1 MRVFSIEDFARFIVG
16 EINLEH
22 AQKVGLEAAAQIV
35 QHEAKRVIGTYD
47 YGWPEL
53 AESTKKDRANK
64 GFPENEPLLRTGEL
78 RDSIEYT
85 IVSDTEAQVGS
96 NNDKAVWH
104 ELGTSRVPPRP
115 FLAPAAAEKG
125 REAAKVIG
133 VAVASAIA
141 SRNIDV
147 EILKMIGHTIKHVA
161 HDVRE
166 MVEDTDNDEHKKH

>member
-1 MRVFSIEDFARFIVG
+1 MRVFSVEDFARFIVG
-16 EINLEH
+16 GINLEH

-53 AESTKKDRANK
+53 AESTKKDRVNK
-64 GFPENEPLLRTGEL
+64 GFTENEPLLRSGEL
-78 RDSIEYT
+78 RASIEYT

-125 REAAKVIG
+125 REAAKVMG

-141 SRNIDV
+141 SRNVDI
-147 EILKMIGHTIKHVA
+147 EILKLIGHTLKDLGHEIK
-161 HDVRE
+161 E
-166 MVEDTDNDEHKKH
+166 MIPTEENEHQHKR